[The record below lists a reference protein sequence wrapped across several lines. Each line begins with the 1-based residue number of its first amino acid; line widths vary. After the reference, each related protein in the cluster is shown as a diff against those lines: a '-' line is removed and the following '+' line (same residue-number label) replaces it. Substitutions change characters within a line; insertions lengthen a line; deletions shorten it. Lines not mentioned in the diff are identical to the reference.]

1 MIKQALISVS
11 NKAGVVDLAR
21 ALHQRG
27 IKIISSGGTAKLL
40 QENAISVTEVSDY
53 TGFPEMLDGRVKTL
67 HPKIHAGILSRLDLD
82 AHRQAIQQVGIDPI
96 ELVVVNLYPF
106 VETINRAGCTLE
118 EAIENIDIG
127 GPTLIRAAAKNYQ
140 HVTVITEPEDYSV
153 LLAELD
159 QGNGVVSDSR
169 RFYFAQKA
177 FTHTARYDS
186 AISNYLTAIDANG
199 QHTTFPEHLNLNFSR
214 VQTMRYG
221 ENPHQQAVFYRDAE
235 ALPGSLANYLQLQG
249 KELSFNNI
257 ADTDAA
263 WECVKSFDKPAC
275 VIVKHANPCGVA
287 IADNLLAA
295 YQLAFAT
302 DPTSA
307 FGGIIALNQRVDV
320 ALAEAVIKQFVEVI
334 IAPAFSEEAQAVLK
348 QKVNIRVLVVPI
360 QAEMNRYD
368 LKRVG
373 GGVLV
378 QTPDNF
384 QIGKLISKL

>member
-186 AISNYLTAIDANG
+186 AISNYLTAD
-199 QHTTFPEHLNLNFSR
+199 R
-214 VQTMRYG
+214 
-221 ENPHQQAVFYRDAE
+221 
-235 ALPGSLANYLQLQG
+235 
-249 KELSFNNI
+249 
-257 ADTDAA
+257 
-263 WECVKSFDKPAC
+263 KS
-275 VIVKHANPCGVA
+275 
-287 IADNLLAA
+287 
-295 YQLAFAT
+295 
-302 DPTSA
+302 
-307 FGGIIALNQRVDV
+307 
-320 ALAEAVIKQFVEVI
+320 
-334 IAPAFSEEAQAVLK
+334 
-348 QKVNIRVLVVPI
+348 VV
-360 QAEMNRYD
+360 
-368 LKRVG
+368 
-373 GGVLV
+373 
-378 QTPDNF
+378 
-384 QIGKLISKL
+384 